1 MRRMDA
7 RLTIGKYLL
16 QALKELGIKQVFGI
30 PGDMVIRFFKMI
42 EDDED
47 LNLCTFSH
55 EPGAGFAAI
64 GSSRATRRPAVACI
78 TYGAGGL
85 NMVNSVACAYAEKT
99 PLIVISGGPGQAE
112 KQKDIF
118 LHHVVKDFDSQLKVY
133 GEVTQAAEILDS
145 SETAYIKI
153 KRTLSACQ
161 EFMRPVYIE
170 IPRDMV
176 DQEISIPQDNHVIFY
191 LTDQSAMK
199 EAANE
204 ILLKV
209 ANSKMPV
216 ILVGVEVDRLSL
228 KNHISQLAN
237 KLNIPV
243 VSEFLARDIMP
254 IDDPYYFGTYLGLA
268 GNQVAKKLVE
278 ESDCLLMFGVIIADM
293 NLGIKL
299 KRLKRKNLILCFS
312 RQVLIGHHIY
322 NDVPLKPL
330 IDELLQIEAPR
341 KTFSFPE
348 KMVPAINRTCKYI
361 DRSITMNEVID
372 AINWFFSEYGEMP
385 IISDTGDCLFITT
398 KIQTSTVMA
407 SAYYA
412 TMGFGAPSAIGY
424 AITTGKRPLVLIGDG
439 AFQMTGQEISHC
451 PHFGINPIFMVF
463 NNRQWGMQQL
473 FHPTANFNELVNWP
487 YAQIAELWGGKG
499 YICDTCETL
508 YRALEDTKNNKEF
521 SLIELQMT
529 KEEYSE
535 EIQAWLEELAGQ
547 L

>member
-1 MRRMDA
+1 
-7 RLTIGKYLL
+7 
-16 QALKELGIKQVFGI
+16 
-30 PGDMVIRFFKMI
+30 
-42 EDDED
+42 
-47 LNLCTFSH
+47 
-55 EPGAGFAAI
+55 
-64 GSSRATRRPAVACI
+64 
-78 TYGAGGL
+78 
-85 NMVNSVACAYAEKT
+85 MVNSVACAYAEKT

-473 FHPTANFNELVNWP
+473 FHPTASFNELVNWP

-535 EIQAWLEELAGQ
+535 EIQAWLEELLASSS
-547 L
+547 

>member
-1 MRRMDA
+1 MEA

-47 LNLCTFSH
+47 FNLCTFSH

-64 GSSRATRRPAVACI
+64 GSSRATHRPAATCI

-112 KQKDIF
+112 KQRDVF
-118 LHHVVKDFDSQLKVY
+118 LHHVVKDFDSQLNVY
-133 GEVTQAAEILDS
+133 REITQAAEVLDS
-145 SETAYIKI
+145 SETAYTKI
-153 KRTLSACQ
+153 QRTLSACQ

-176 DQEISIPQDNHVIFY
+176 DQEIVIPKDNNVIFY
-191 LTDQSAMK
+191 TTDESALK

-204 ILLKV
+204 ILLRI

-216 ILVGVEVDRLSL
+216 ILVGVEVDRLYL
-228 KNHISQLAN
+228 KNHISQLAK

-268 GNQVAKKLVE
+268 GNQIARKLVE
-278 ESDCLLMFGVIIADM
+278 ESDCLLMFGVLIADI

-299 KRLKRKNLILCFS
+299 KRLKRENLILCFS
-312 RQVLIGHHIY
+312 RQVFIGHHIY
-322 NDVPLKPL
+322 NDVPLKPI
-330 IDELLQIEAPR
+330 IDELLQSEADR
-341 KTFSFPE
+341 KKFSFPAKIE
-348 KMVPAINRTCKYI
+348 PAINRTCKYS

-398 KIQTSTVMA
+398 KIQTSTIMA

-451 PHFGINPIFMVF
+451 PHFNISPIFMVF

-473 FHPTANFNELVNWP
+473 FHPTAHFNELVNWP
-487 YAQIAELWGGKG
+487 YAKIAELWGGKG

-508 YRALEDTKNNKEF
+508 YRALEDAKNNKEF

-535 EIQAWLEELAGQ
+535 EIQEWFKEYQ
-547 L
+547 T

>member
-1 MRRMDA
+1 MRIMEA
-7 RLTIGKYLL
+7 GLTIGKYLL

-30 PGDMVIRFFKMI
+30 PGDMVIKFFKMI

-47 LNLCTFSH
+47 FNLFTFSH

-64 GSSRATRRPAVACI
+64 GSSRATHRPAATCI

-112 KQKDIF
+112 KQRDVF
-118 LHHVVKDFDSQLKVY
+118 LHHVVKDFDSQLNVY
-133 GEVTQAAEILDS
+133 KEVTQAAEVLDS
-145 SETAYIKI
+145 SETAYTKI
-153 KRTLSACQ
+153 QRTLSACQ

-176 DQEISIPQDNHVIFY
+176 DQEIAIPKDNNAIFY
-191 LTDQSAMK
+191 TTDESAMK

-204 ILLKV
+204 ISLRI
-209 ANSKMPV
+209 ATSKMPV
-216 ILVGVEVDRLSL
+216 ILVGVEVDRLYL
-228 KNHISQLAN
+228 KNHVSQLAK

-268 GNQVAKKLVE
+268 GNQIARKLVE
-278 ESDCLLMFGVIIADM
+278 ESDCLLMFGVLIADI

-299 KRLKRKNLILCFS
+299 QRLKRENLILCFS
-312 RQVLIGHHIY
+312 RQVFIGHHIY

-330 IDELLQIEAPR
+330 IDELLQSEADR
-341 KTFSFPE
+341 KKFSFPAKIE
-348 KMVPAINRTCKYI
+348 PAINRTCKYSA
-361 DRSITMNEVID
+361 RSITMNEVID
-372 AINWFFSEYGEMP
+372 AVNWFFSEYGEMP
-385 IISDTGDCLFITT
+385 IVSDTGDCLFITT
-398 KIQTSTVMA
+398 KIQTSTIMA

-424 AITTGKRPLVLIGDG
+424 AVTTGKRPLVLVGDG

-451 PHFGINPIFMVF
+451 PHFDINPIFMVF

-473 FHPTANFNELVNWP
+473 FHPTAHFNELVNWP
-487 YAQIAELWGGKG
+487 YAKIAELWGGKG

-508 YRALEDTKNNKEF
+508 YRALEDAKNNKEF

-535 EIQAWLEELAGQ
+535 EIQEWFKEYQ
-547 L
+547 T

>member
-1 MRRMDA
+1 MRRMKA

-16 QALKELGIKQVFGI
+16 QALKELGIRQVFGI

-47 LNLCTFSH
+47 LNLFTFSH
-55 EPGAGFAAI
+55 EPGVGFAAI
-64 GSSRATRRPAVACI
+64 GSSRATHKPAVACI

-112 KQKDIF
+112 KQEDVF

-133 GEVTQAAEILDS
+133 REVTQAAVVLDS
-145 SETAYIKI
+145 SETAYTKI
-153 KRTLSACQ
+153 KRTLAACQ

-170 IPRDMV
+170 MPRDMV
-176 DQEISIPQDNHVIFY
+176 DQEIIVPKENHVIFY
-191 LTDQSAMK
+191 PTDQSALK

-204 ILLKV
+204 ILLRT

-216 ILVGVEVDRLSL
+216 ILVGVEADRLYL
-228 KNHISQLAN
+228 KNYISQLAK

-243 VSEFLARDIMP
+243 ISEFLARDIMP

-278 ESDCLLMFGVIIADM
+278 DSDCLLMFGVIIADI

-299 KRLKRKNLILCFS
+299 KRLKRKSLILCFS
-312 RQVLIGHHIY
+312 RQVFISNHVY
-322 NDVPLKPL
+322 NNVPLKPL
-330 IDELLQIEAPR
+330 IDELLQSEAER
-341 KTFSFPE
+341 KTFSFPS
-348 KMVPAINRTCKYI
+348 KVVPPINRTCKYI

-398 KIQTSTVMA
+398 KIQTSTIMA

-412 TMGFGAPSAIGY
+412 TMGFGTPSAIGY

-463 NNRQWGMQQL
+463 NNRRWGMQQL
-473 FHPTANFNELVNWP
+473 FHPTAHFNELVNWP
-487 YAQIAELWGGKG
+487 YAKIAELWGGKV

-508 YRALEDTKNNKEF
+508 YRALEDAKNNKVF

-535 EIQAWLEELAGQ
+535 EIQAWFKELAI
-547 L
+547 